1 MILFFTV
8 VGYGNAN
15 AFGRTVRCFA
25 QLMLA
30 PTLASTASPP
40 STSGASSSSSDSM
53 REFVEDDFA
62 MAASSDA
69 PSAAFGS

>member
-1 MILFFTV
+1 MILLFTVV
-8 VGYGNAN
+8 VGYGN

-30 PTLASTASPP
+30 RTLASTASPP
-40 STSGASSSSSDSM
+40 SASGASSSSSDSM